1 MEETKSHQGKV
12 VVLLLLGGSRP
23 GIFAIL
29 SYAFINSRLA
39 PINGITAARM
49 GEVEVQ
55 RLAKF

>member
-12 VVLLLLGGSRP
+12 VVLLLLGGSRL
-23 GIFAIL
+23 GTFAIL

-39 PINGITAARM
+39 PINGITAAWM